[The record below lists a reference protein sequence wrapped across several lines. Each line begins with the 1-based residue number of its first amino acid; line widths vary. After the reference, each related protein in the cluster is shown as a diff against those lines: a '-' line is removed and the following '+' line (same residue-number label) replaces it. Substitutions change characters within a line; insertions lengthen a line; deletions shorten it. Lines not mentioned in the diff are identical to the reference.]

1 MTASAVGPIHR
12 LTRPEEQ
19 MIYDHLLH
27 WIDVD
32 TPDQM
37 LDRFRALFIEGARYS
52 DTEISDAL
60 ERVVLSRNAQE
71 EFRYVLNRCCH
82 ILINRWQSTSNQLA
96 IPRLVELFDEV
107 SDGYVSQRHRTRSMR
122 RLKELTKQFVETD
135 QYHTL
140 YRLAQVLNQAAEN
153 NVNRTLGNL
162 IRRYPY
168 LYEHCLL
175 SEDSTHEHQS
185 TVRHIQTEMQRKFEV
200 DLSQYVTYQVRRAQS
215 EAIAR
220 TLSNAAPS
228 RIIHPVD
235 NPTLLSEVQFRK
247 AIKHYVGRVEGNRTY
262 KDLAHSFLAQSKH
275 NRDFR
280 GFKNDLY
287 EYITASIDA
296 DYGRRRFN
304 KQLYVYL
311 DSIMPS
317 SDDQQLNDFLMV
329 RTCSQL
335 FNFLVV
341 EGSHTPNHF
350 IFIDLLSNMG
360 PIRTTGVLLKIVLLC
375 RKVKPVLER
384 RFSVLFAHYEE
395 YTHEAVRWLVLA
407 LENLNL
413 ALSAHFGA
421 IDLSFIR

>member
-1 MTASAVGPIHR
+1 
-12 LTRPEEQ
+12 

-37 LDRFRALFIEGARYS
+37 LDRFRALFIEGTRYA
-52 DTEISDAL
+52 DAEVSDAL
-60 ERVVLSRNAQE
+60 ERVVLSRNSQE

-82 ILINRWQSTSNQLA
+82 ILINRWQSNSNQIA
-96 IPRLVELFDEV
+96 IPRLVELFD
-107 SDGYVSQRHRTRSMR
+107 DIQQDAYVGQRHRTRSMR
-122 RLKELTKQFVETD
+122 RLKELTKQFRETE

-153 NVNRTLGNL
+153 NVNRTLGTL

-175 SEDSTHEHQS
+175 SDDSTQEQQS

-220 TLSNAAPS
+220 TLSTPEPS
-228 RIIHPVD
+228 RIIYPVD
-235 NPTLLSEVQFRK
+235 NPTLLSDVQFRK

-262 KDLAHSFLAQSKH
+262 KDLAHSFLVQSTH
-275 NRDFR
+275 NQDFR

-304 KQLYVYL
+304 KQLYTYL
-311 DSIMPS
+311 DTIMPS
-317 SDDQQLNDFLMV
+317 SDDQKLNDFLMV

-335 FNFLVV
+335 FSFLVV

-350 IFIDLLSNMG
+350 VFIDLLSNMG
-360 PIRTTGVLLKIVLLC
+360 PIRTTGLLLKIVLLC

-384 RFSVLFAHYEE
+384 RFSVLFSHYEE
-395 YTHEAVRWLVLA
+395 YTHEAVRWLILA

-413 ALSAHFGA
+413 ALSAHFGTV
-421 IDLSFIR
+421 DLSFIR

>member
-1 MTASAVGPIHR
+1 VTASAVGSIHR
-12 LTRPEEQ
+12 LTSPEEQ

-27 WIDVD
+27 SIDVD

-52 DTEISDAL
+52 DAEVSEAL
-60 ERVVLSRNAQE
+60 ERVVLSRNSQD

-82 ILINRWQSTSNQLA
+82 ILINRWQSNSNQIA
-96 IPRLVELFDEV
+96 IPRLVELFDEIPE
-107 SDGYVSQRHRTRSMR
+107 GYVSQRQRTRSMR
-122 RLKELTKQFVETD
+122 RLKELTKQFRETE
-135 QYHTL
+135 QFHTL

-153 NVNRTLGNL
+153 NANRTLGTL

-175 SEDSTHEHQS
+175 SDDSTREQQS

-215 EAIAR
+215 QAIAR
-220 TLSNAAPS
+220 TQPNQIIE
-228 RIIHPVD
+228 RILQPVD
-235 NPTLLSEVQFRK
+235 NPTLLSEVEFRK

-262 KDLAHSFLAQSKH
+262 KDLAHSFLVQSTH
-275 NRDFR
+275 NQDFR
-280 GFKNDLY
+280 GFKSDLY
-287 EYITASIDA
+287 EYITASVDS

-304 KQLYVYL
+304 KQLYTYL
-311 DSIMPS
+311 DGIMPS
-317 SDDQQLNDFLMV
+317 SDEQKLNDFLMV
-329 RTCSQL
+329 RTYSQL

-341 EGSHTPNHF
+341 EGSQTPNHF
-350 IFIDLLSNMG
+350 IFIDLLNNIG
-360 PIRTTGVLLKIVLLC
+360 PIRTTGILLKIVLLC

-395 YTHEAVRWLVLA
+395 YTHEAVRWLIMA

-413 ALSAHFGA
+413 ALSAHFGT

>member
-12 LTRPEEQ
+12 LTSPEEQ
-19 MIYDHLLH
+19 MIYDHLLR

-37 LDRFRALFIEGARYS
+37 LDRFRALFIEGARCT
-52 DTEISDAL
+52 DAEISEAL
-60 ERVVLSRNAQE
+60 ERVVLSRNSQE

-82 ILINRWQSTSNQLA
+82 ILINRWQSNSNQLA

-107 SDGYVSQRHRTRSMR
+107 PEGYVSQRQRTRSMR
-122 RLKELTKQFVETD
+122 RLKELTKQFRETE

-140 YRLAQVLNQAAEN
+140 HRLAQVLSQAAESN
-153 NVNRTLGNL
+153 TNRTLGTL

-175 SEDSTHEHQS
+175 SEDSTQEQQS
-185 TVRHIQTEMQRKFEV
+185 TVRHIQSEMQRKFEV

-220 TLSNAAPS
+220 TMPNRIPS
-228 RIIHPVD
+228 RIIQPVD
-235 NPTLLSEVQFRK
+235 NPTLLSEVEFRK

-262 KDLAHSFLAQSKH
+262 KDLAHSFLVQSTH
-275 NRDFR
+275 NQDFR
-280 GFKNDLY
+280 GFKSDLY
-287 EYITASIDA
+287 EYITASVDS
-296 DYGRRRFN
+296 DYGSRRFN
-304 KQLYVYL
+304 KQLYSYL
-311 DSIMPS
+311 DGIMPN
-317 SDDQQLNDFLMV
+317 SDGQKLNDFLMV
-329 RTCSQL
+329 RTYSQL

-341 EGSHTPNHF
+341 EGSKNPQHF
-350 IFIDLLSNMG
+350 VFIDLLNNIG
-360 PIRTTGVLLKIVLLC
+360 PIRTTGILLKIVLLC

-384 RFSVLFAHYEE
+384 RFSVLFSHYEE
-395 YTHEAVRWLVLA
+395 YTHEAVRWLILA

-413 ALSAHFGA
+413 ALSAHFGT

>member
-1 MTASAVGPIHR
+1 
-12 LTRPEEQ
+12 

>member
-1 MTASAVGPIHR
+1 M
-12 LTRPEEQ
+12 L
-19 MIYDHLLH
+19 YDHLLH

-37 LDRFRALFIEGARYS
+37 LDRFRSLFIAGGRY
-52 DTEISDAL
+52 DDAEISEAL
-60 ERVVLSRNAQE
+60 ERVVLSRSAQE
-71 EFRYVLNRCCH
+71 EFRHVLNRCCH
-82 ILINRWQSTSNQLA
+82 ILINRWQCSANQIA
-96 IPRLVELFDEV
+96 IPRLVELFDEIP
-107 SDGYVSQRHRTRSMR
+107 DGYVSQRQRTRSMR
-122 RLKELTKQFVETD
+122 RLRELTKQFRETE

-153 NVNRTLGNL
+153 NANRTLGTL

-175 SEDSTHEHQS
+175 SEDSTQEQQN

-220 TLSNAAPS
+220 TLPNRVPN
-228 RIIHPVD
+228 RIIQPVD
-235 NPTLLSEVQFRK
+235 NPTLLSEVEFRK

-262 KDLAHSFLAQSKH
+262 KDLAHSFLVQSTH
-275 NRDFR
+275 NQDFR
-280 GFKNDLY
+280 GFKSDLY

-304 KQLYVYL
+304 KQFGAYL
-311 DSIMPS
+311 EGLMSNRDE
-317 SDDQQLNDFLMV
+317 QKLNDFLMV
-329 RTCSQL
+329 RTYSQL

-341 EGSHTPNHF
+341 EGSQTPNHF
-350 IFIDLLSNMG
+350 VFIDLLNNMG

-384 RFSVLFAHYEE
+384 RFSVLFSHYEE
-395 YTHEAVRWLVLA
+395 YTHEAVRWLILA

-413 ALSAHFGA
+413 ALSAHFGT

>member
-1 MTASAVGPIHR
+1 MTASAVGSIHR
-12 LTRPEEQ
+12 LTSPEEQ

-27 WIDVD
+27 SIDVD

-52 DTEISDAL
+52 DAEVSEAL
-60 ERVVLSRNAQE
+60 ERVVLSRNSQD

-82 ILINRWQSTSNQLA
+82 ILINRWQSNSNQIA
-96 IPRLVELFDEV
+96 IPRLVELFDEIPE
-107 SDGYVSQRHRTRSMR
+107 GYVSQRQRTRSMR
-122 RLKELTKQFVETD
+122 RLKELTKQFRETE
-135 QYHTL
+135 QFHTL

-153 NVNRTLGNL
+153 NANRTLGTL

-175 SEDSTHEHQS
+175 SDDSTREQQS

-215 EAIAR
+215 QAIAR
-220 TLSNAAPS
+220 TQPNQIIE
-228 RIIHPVD
+228 RILQPVD
-235 NPTLLSEVQFRK
+235 NPTLLSEVEFRK

-262 KDLAHSFLAQSKH
+262 KDLAHSFLVQSTH
-275 NRDFR
+275 NQDFR
-280 GFKNDLY
+280 GFKSDLY
-287 EYITASIDA
+287 EYITASVDS

-304 KQLYVYL
+304 KQLYTYL
-311 DSIMPS
+311 DGIMPS
-317 SDDQQLNDFLMV
+317 SDEQKLNDFLMV
-329 RTCSQL
+329 RTYSQL

-341 EGSHTPNHF
+341 EGSQTPNHF
-350 IFIDLLSNMG
+350 IFIDLLNNIG
-360 PIRTTGVLLKIVLLC
+360 PIRTTGILLKIVLLC

-395 YTHEAVRWLVLA
+395 YTHEAVRWLIMA

-413 ALSAHFGA
+413 ALSAHFGT

>member
-1 MTASAVGPIHR
+1 
-12 LTRPEEQ
+12 

-27 WIDVD
+27 SIDVD

-52 DTEISDAL
+52 DAEVSEAL
-60 ERVVLSRNAQE
+60 ERVVLSRNSQD

-82 ILINRWQSTSNQLA
+82 ILINRWQSNSNQIA
-96 IPRLVELFDEV
+96 IPRLVELFDEIPE
-107 SDGYVSQRHRTRSMR
+107 GYVSQRQRTRSMR
-122 RLKELTKQFVETD
+122 RLKELTKQFRETE
-135 QYHTL
+135 QFHTL

-153 NVNRTLGNL
+153 NANRTLGTL

-175 SEDSTHEHQS
+175 SDDSTREQQS

-215 EAIAR
+215 QAIAR
-220 TLSNAAPS
+220 TQPNQIIE
-228 RIIHPVD
+228 RILQPVD
-235 NPTLLSEVQFRK
+235 NPTLLSEVEFRK

-262 KDLAHSFLAQSKH
+262 KDLAHSFLVQSTH
-275 NRDFR
+275 NQDFR
-280 GFKNDLY
+280 GFKSDLY
-287 EYITASIDA
+287 EYITASVDS

-304 KQLYVYL
+304 KQLYTYL
-311 DSIMPS
+311 DGIMPS
-317 SDDQQLNDFLMV
+317 SDEQKLNDFLMV
-329 RTCSQL
+329 RTYSQL

-341 EGSHTPNHF
+341 EGSQTPNHF
-350 IFIDLLSNMG
+350 IFIDLLNNIG
-360 PIRTTGVLLKIVLLC
+360 PIRTTGILLKIVLLC

-395 YTHEAVRWLVLA
+395 YTHEAVRWLIMA

-413 ALSAHFGA
+413 ALSAHFGT